1 MILSWIVIALGVL
14 IGVAGLIRLKA
25 ARGKAEMAE
34 PRARSDAWSYV
45 RMGLVITGSGVTTL
59 GVEAANHTVEWVGR
73 GAGAALAVLIVFLLL
88 RSYRRGR
95 RNGAA
100 TTEHT

>member
-1 MILSWIVIALGVL
+1 MIWSWIVIAPGVL
-14 IGVAGLIRLKA
+14 IGVAGLIKLRA
-25 ARGKAEMAE
+25 ARGQAEMAGA
-34 PRARSDAWSYV
+34 RARGDAWSYV
-45 RMGLVITGSGVTTL
+45 RFGLVITASGVSIL

-95 RNGAA
+95 RDGA
-100 TTEHT
+100 TTGTS